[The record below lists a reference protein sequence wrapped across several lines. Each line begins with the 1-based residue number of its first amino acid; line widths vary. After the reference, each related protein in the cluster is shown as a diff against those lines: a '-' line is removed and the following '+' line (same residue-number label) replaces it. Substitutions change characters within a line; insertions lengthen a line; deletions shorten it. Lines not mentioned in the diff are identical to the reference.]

1 MKDDD
6 ADDKNSIFHR
16 NKEFLANHASHEYFS
31 RTIVDTES
39 SKEQPIYTLY
49 KFIICRFWWDRGI

>member
-6 ADDKNSIFHR
+6 ADDKKSILHG
-16 NKEFLANHASHEYFS
+16 NKEFLANHASLTVYFS

-39 SKEQPIYTLY
+39 SKEHPISTLY
-49 KFIICRFWWDRGI
+49 KFNYSIYRL